1 VSTAT
6 SSPARTEAF
15 FSRPALDVAVDLIG
29 SRIIGGDVVVELTE
43 VESYAGETDQA
54 SHAYRGPT
62 PRNQV
67 MFGPGGRVY
76 VYLSYGM
83 HHCVNLVCAEPGT
96 AAAVLL
102 RAGRVVSGL
111 DQARERRGEV
121 ADAALG
127 RGPGNLAKALGVTL
141 AATGTTVW
149 DGPLRWAPASASYPV
164 RTGPRV
170 GVSRAA
176 DVAWRLWLADEPSV
190 STYRRHPK
198 ASPRPGGSLRG

>member
-1 VSTAT
+1 MSSAT
-6 SSPARTEAF
+6 WSPARTEAF
-15 FSRPALDVAVDLIG
+15 FSRPALEVAADLLG
-29 SRIIGGDVVVELTE
+29 SRIVGGNVVVELTE
-43 VESYAGETDQA
+43 VEAYAGEADQA

-67 MFGPGGRVY
+67 MYGPGGRVY
-76 VYLSYGM
+76 VYFSYGM
-83 HHCVNLVCAEPGT
+83 HHCVNLVCERPGT
-96 AAAVLL
+96 ASAVLL
-102 RAGRVVSGL
+102 RAGVVVSGL
-111 DQARERRGEV
+111 DEARGRRGDV

-127 RGPGNLAKALGVTL
+127 RGPGNLARSLGATV
-141 AATGTTVW
+141 ADTGTTVW
-149 DGPLRWAPASASYPV
+149 QGPLRWAPASVSRPF

-198 ASPRPGGSLRG
+198 AAPAPK